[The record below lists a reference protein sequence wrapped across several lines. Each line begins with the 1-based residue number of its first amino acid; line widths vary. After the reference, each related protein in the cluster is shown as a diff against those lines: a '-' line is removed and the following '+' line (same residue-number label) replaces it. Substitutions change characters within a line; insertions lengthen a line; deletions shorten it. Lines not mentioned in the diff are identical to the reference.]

1 MMVAASGVG
10 SVLVADLSLVHDRG
24 GSGEPLV
31 LVHGIGSCWRCWD
44 PIVPL
49 LREHHEVIALDL
61 PGYGESPAVKGEP
74 TVYAITDA
82 LDEALVAAG
91 LEDAHLVG
99 NSMGGWIVAELAGRG
114 HARSAVAISPGGP
127 DDKPRGGLGQAPARA
142 LARRSRSGSPRRP
155 SAWPARARAGRS
167 SWARS
172 TPSRGAP
179 RPTRWPTSSEMLA
192 SSESFPDTLA
202 WVERTGAQPRDL
214 DTIDCPFRILW
225 GTRDLILPY
234 RQAKRWVEI
243 VPGAELVT
251 LQGLGHLPMPDDPE
265 LVAETILEVTA
276 PRRATRQPQPAAAP
290 A

>member
-1 MMVAASGVG
+1 
-10 SVLVADLSLVHDRG
+10 VADLSLVHDRG

-49 LREHHEVIALDL
+49 LRERHEVIALDL
-61 PGYGESPAVKGEP
+61 PGYGESPAVEGEP

-91 LEDAHLVG
+91 LEGSHLVG

-114 HARSAVAISPGGP
+114 RAKTAVAISPA
-127 DDKPRGGLGQAPARA
+127 GLMSPKEMAWSKRLLTPSQKISKRIAPYADQLTRT
-142 LARRSRSGSPRRP
+142 
-155 SAWPARARAGRS
+155 RAGRALLFGQVHS
-167 SWARS
+167 KPWQTEADSVAHQLR
-172 TPSRGAP
+172 
-179 RPTRWPTSSEMLA
+179 MLA
-192 SSESFPDTLA
+192 GSESFVDTLA
-202 WVERTGAQPRDL
+202 WVERSGAQPRDL
-214 DTIDCPFRILW
+214 ATIDCPFRVLW

-234 RQAKRWVEI
+234 RQAKRWERI

-251 LQGLGHLPMPDDPE
+251 LEGLGHLPMPDDPE
-265 LVAETILEVTA
+265 LVTEKILEVTA